1 MTITTELIGTIVTT
15 TGLTVGTTIVVTNLL
30 KKRNGNG
37 GTNARLVAEAAA
49 KTAERVAELA
59 EASSR
64 SMESKLDA
72 LAVTQNR
79 LCENLKPLESLPDS
93 QTRMIEVLGRIEG
106 LLQRR

>member
-1 MTITTELIGTIVTT
+1 LTLTTELIGTIITT
-15 TGLTVGTTIVVTNLL
+15 TALTAGTTIVVTGFL

-37 GTNARLVAEAAA
+37 NGNSSFAKKIADVA
-49 KTAERVAELA
+49 AERVAELA

-64 SMESKLDA
+64 SVESKLDKQA
-72 LAVTQNR
+72 ETLNR

-93 QTRMIEVLGRIEG
+93 QTRMIELLARIEG